1 MKLPHLRFAPAAL
14 AAIVLTISTVACA
27 APKESPADKEV
38 PPDRI
43 KKIEAAL
50 PEKAPAKPKKPRKVL
65 IFTLATGYVH
75 ASIPTGAK
83 ALELMGK
90 KTGAYDV
97 VVSRDSAVFDP
108 DRLKEFDA
116 IVMVSTT
123 GELFG
128 AKGSQK
134 AGTEEQARAERRRQ
148 SLLEFVAGGRGLVG
162 IHAASDSSYQWPAY
176 GQLIGGYFNGH
187 PWGKI
192 TMKIDDPKNPV
203 NACFGGK
210 EYTIQDEIYTFKAPY
225 SRDKLRVLTSIDLE
239 KSGIKKGNRADNDY
253 AVSWIHKS
261 GKGRVFYCSLGHR
274 DETFWNPVILKH
286 YLAGIQFALGDLPA
300 DAAPSRKTKTA
311 AGDKPKKK
319 AGKPDTFTSAAA
331 AGADYRIQGE
341 YQGETAGKGKLG
353 AQVVA
358 LGDGKFDV
366 YLLDGG
372 LPGAGWDKKG
382 RRKLPAKT
390 EGDKTAFAA
399 ERWSGAIAGDR
410 LTGKT
415 PEGTAFTLVR
425 VQRKSATL
433 GAKPPEG
440 AIVLF
445 NGKNADAWAGGK
457 VVEEDLLFCG
467 TQSKKGIAAGKLHI
481 EFRTPFQP
489 KARGQGRGNSG
500 VYVQGVEVQVLDSFG
515 LEGKNNECGAFYGRQ
530 KPSVNMCY
538 PPLAWQTYDIEIK
551 TGDKGDTVANVWH
564 NGVKVHENVVL
575 RKDAP
580 KPTPVNL
587 QNHGNPVAYCNIWFV
602 ESR

>member
-1 MKLPHLRFAPAAL
+1 MKLSRPRFRPTAL
-14 AAIVLTISTVACA
+14 AALVLTALTLSCA
-27 APKESPADKEV
+27 APKESPADKAV
-38 PPDRI
+38 PLDRI

-50 PEKAPAKPKKPRKVL
+50 PETAPAKPKKARKVL

-90 KTGAYDV
+90 KTGAYEV
-97 VVSRDSAVFDP
+97 VISRDPAVFDA

-128 AKGSQK
+128 AKNSQK
-134 AGTEEQARAERRRQ
+134 AGTEEQAHAERRRQ

-162 IHAASDSSYQWPAY
+162 IHAASDSSYQWPEY
-176 GQLIGGYFNGH
+176 GRLIGGYFNGH
-187 PWGKI
+187 PWGNI
-192 TMKIDDPKNPV
+192 TMKIDAPKNPI
-203 NACFGGK
+203 NACFDGK
-210 EYTIQDEIYTFKAPY
+210 AYAIQDEIYTFKAPY
-225 SRDKLRVLTSIDLE
+225 SRDKLRVLTSIDLK
-239 KSGIKKGNRADNDY
+239 KSGISKGNRADNDY
-253 AVSWIHKS
+253 AVSWIHKY

-274 DETFWNPVILKH
+274 DETYWNPVILKH

-300 DAAPSRKTKTA
+300 DATPSRKTKTA
-311 AGDKPKKK
+311 AGGDKPKKK
-319 AGKPDTFTSAAA
+319 AGKGDTFTSAAA

-341 YQGETAGKGKLG
+341 YQGEIAGKGKLA

-366 YLLDGG
+366 YVLDGG

-382 RRKLPAKT
+382 RRKIAAKT
-390 EGDKTAFAA
+390 EGDKTVFAG
-399 ERWSGAIAGDR
+399 ERWTGAIAGDR

-415 PEGTAFTLVR
+415 AEGTAFTLVR
-425 VQRKSATL
+425 VERKSATL

-440 AIVLF
+440 AVVLF
-445 NGKNADAWAGGK
+445 DGRNADAWAGGQL
-457 VVEEDLLFCG
+457 VEENLLNRG
-467 TQSKKGIAAGKLHI
+467 TQSKKGFAAGKLHL

-500 VYVQGVEVQVLDSFG
+500 VYVQGAEVQVLDSFG
-515 LEGKNNECGAFYGRQ
+515 LEGKNNECGALYSRH

-538 PPLAWQTYDIEIK
+538 PPLVWQTYEIEIK

-564 NGVKVHENVVL
+564 NGVKVLENVTL
-575 RKDAP
+575 HK
-580 KPTPVNL
+580 
-587 QNHGNPVAYCNIWFV
+587 
-602 ESR
+602 